1 VAHRANSPSATTVG
15 VLVLALFVPGLL
27 PAQVTGGTLSG
38 TVTSPAGAV
47 VPNAKISLKNIATG
61 QSTETQTNA
70 AGIYNVPNLLAG
82 DYQLSIQA
90 EGFGAKTGIVTLAAG
105 ATQTMNL
112 TLTAAAGN
120 AASPPTLGD
129 LGFPPE
135 QAQGNAQDQARLDK
149 RSHMLQMHQRLGL
162 ITVIPLA
169 ATLIASGSAGGRHSS
184 ATGRDLHA
192 AFGIAT
198 TGLYFGSAYYAMF
211 APKVPGTATRGQ
223 IRLHKTLAW
232 IHGPG
237 MILTPILGALAY
249 QQLNRGE
256 KVHGIAKAHS
266 AVAGIT
272 AIAYGAAILSV
283 TIKF

>member
-1 VAHRANSPSATTVG
+1 VAQRAISASVTAVG

-27 PAQVTGGTLSG
+27 PAQVAGGTLSG
-38 TVTSPAGAV
+38 TLTGPAGAV
-47 VPNAKISLKNIATG
+47 IPNVKISLKNVATG
-61 QSTETQTNA
+61 QSTETQTNS
-70 AGIYNVPNLLAG
+70 AGIYNVPNLAPG
-82 DYQLSIQA
+82 DYQISIEAQ
-90 EGFGAKTGIVTLAAG
+90 GFGAKTANVTLAAG
-105 ATQTMNL
+105 AEQSMNL
-112 TLTAAAGN
+112 TLTPASSN

-162 ITVIPLA
+162 ITLVPLA
-169 ATLIASGSAGGRHSS
+169 ATLIAS
-184 ATGRDLHA
+184 
-192 AFGIAT
+192 
-198 TGLYFGSAYYAMF
+198 GSAYYAMF